1 MNECASSKLEHEN
14 QLQQQLHFQTS
25 DTQRHEDESFLKKN
39 ASKVNTCVILTRIII
54 AFANQTVLIL
64 V

>member
-1 MNECASSKLEHEN
+1 MNERASSKLEHEN

-25 DTQRHEDESFLKKN
+25 DTQRHEDESFLKN
-39 ASKVNTCVILTRIII
+39 SSKVNTCVILTRIII
-54 AFANQTVLIL
+54 ALANQTVLIL